1 MSILGI
7 GTDIVKNTRI
17 KRLLKTKKFISRI
30 FSQKEIKKSQNLSN
44 KTSYFS
50 KKFAAKE
57 VFLKAVGTG
66 ITKGINFKD
75 ITVTNTN
82 NGKPKIL
89 INSKGKKFV
98 RQKLTKK
105 KIYIF
110 VSISDE
116 AEYSI
121 SLVIIE
127 TKWTLKIG
135 F

>member
-17 KRLLKTKKFISRI
+17 KKLLKTKNFINRI

-57 VFLKAVGTG
+57 AFLKAVGTG
-66 ITKGINFKD
+66 ITEGINFKD

-89 INSKGKKFV
+89 INSKIKKFV

-105 KIYIF
+105 KINIF

-121 SLVIIE
+121 SFVIIE
-127 TKWTLKIG
+127 TK
-135 F
+135 

>member
-17 KRLLKTKKFISRI
+17 KKLLKTKKFINRI
-30 FSQKEIKKSQNLSN
+30 FSKKEIIKSKNTLN
-44 KTSYFS
+44 KTNYFS
-50 KKFAAKE
+50 KKFAVKE
-57 VFLKAVGTG
+57 AFVKALGTG
-66 ITKGINFKD
+66 FRNGINFKD
-75 ITVTNTN
+75 ITIINTS
-82 NGKPKIL
+82 NGKPEIV
-89 INSKGKKFV
+89 INSKIKKFI

-105 KIYIF
+105 KINIF
-110 VSISDE
+110 VSLSDE

>member
-17 KRLLKTKKFISRI
+17 KRLLKTKNFISRI

-57 VFLKAVGTG
+57 AFLKAVGTG

-89 INSKGKKFV
+89 INSKIKKFV

-105 KIYIF
+105 KINIF

-127 TKWTLKIG
+127 AIWTLKIG

>member
-57 VFLKAVGTG
+57 AFLKAVGTG

-89 INSKGKKFV
+89 INSKVKKFV

-105 KIYIF
+105 KINIF

-127 TKWTLKIG
+127 AIWTLKIG

>member
-17 KRLLKTKKFISRI
+17 KKLLKTKNFINRI

-44 KTSYFS
+44 KTTYFS

-57 VFLKAVGTG
+57 AFLKAVGTG
-66 ITKGINFKD
+66 ITEGINFKD

-89 INSKGKKFV
+89 INSKVKKFV

-105 KIYIF
+105 KINIF

-127 TKWTLKIG
+127 AIWTLKIG

>member
-57 VFLKAVGTG
+57 AFLKAVGTG
-66 ITKGINFKD
+66 ITEGINFKD

-89 INSKGKKFV
+89 INSKIKKFV

-105 KIYIF
+105 KINIF

-127 TKWTLKIG
+127 AIWTLKIG

>member
-17 KRLLKTKKFISRI
+17 KKLLKTKNFINRI

-57 VFLKAVGTG
+57 AFLKAVGTG
-66 ITKGINFKD
+66 ITEGINFKD

-89 INSKGKKFV
+89 INSKIKKFV

-105 KIYIF
+105 KINIF

-127 TKWTLKIG
+127 AIWTLKIG

>member
-17 KRLLKTKKFISRI
+17 KKLLKTKKFINRI
-30 FSQKEIKKSQNLSN
+30 FSKKEIIKSKNTLN
-44 KTSYFS
+44 KTNYFS
-50 KKFAAKE
+50 KKFAVKE
-57 VFLKAVGTG
+57 AFVKALGTG
-66 ITKGINFKD
+66 FRNGINFKD
-75 ITVTNTN
+75 ITITNTS
-82 NGKPKIL
+82 NGKPEIV
-89 INSKGKKFV
+89 INSKIKKFI

-105 KIYIF
+105 KINIF
-110 VSISDE
+110 VSLSDE

>member
-57 VFLKAVGTG
+57 AFLKAVGTG

-89 INSKGKKFV
+89 INSKVKKFV

-105 KIYIF
+105 KINIF

-127 TKWTLKIG
+127 AI
-135 F
+135 

>member
-44 KTSYFS
+44 KISYFS

-57 VFLKAVGTG
+57 AFLKAVGTG

-89 INSKGKKFV
+89 INSKVKKFV

-105 KIYIF
+105 KINIF

-127 TKWTLKIG
+127 AIWTLKIG